1 MLQNSQMSG
10 PEAPAVFNCV
20 SIMFC
25 SSWLVEIRASL
36 PLLQKSKTFHC
47 LQVVEI
53 TKGSKVKYELDK
65 KTGLI
70 KVQIVR

>member
-1 MLQNSQMSG
+1 VRYSQMH
-10 PEAPAVFNCV
+10 
-20 SIMFC
+20 
-25 SSWLVEIRASL
+25 ASEVIDL
-36 PLLQKSKTFHC
+36 PW